1 MAENRRGKEN
11 RFYFSR
17 GQMVLL
23 GAAFTVASVIIFFL
37 GIFIGKGIEERRL
50 VRKEEPLVKIPVKPG
65 VQESSAGSTPTA
77 RDEITFNDP
86 LPSPIRTSEA
96 APEEKPKE
104 ARRIEAVNVAEVKE
118 KNPPPTST
126 VAPVRTAEK
135 KAEKTGLTQVTAKK
149 IERTSGDSQDSGKN
163 WRAQVNAYPDE
174 RSARLIA
181 DRLKSK
187 GYNAYVSE
195 VQNQGK
201 TWYRVSVG
209 RYTSRDEADKTLEAL
224 RNKENFSKAFVTSK

>member
-50 VRKEEPLVKIPVKPG
+50 IRKEEPLVKIPVKPG
-65 VQESSAGSTPTA
+65 VQESSAGSTPAA

-86 LPSPIRTSEA
+86 LPSPVRTTEA

-118 KNPPPTST
+118 KNLTPTST
-126 VAPVRTAEK
+126 VVPVRTAEK
-135 KAEKTGLTQVTAKK
+135 KAEKTALTQVTAKK
-149 IERTSGDSQDSGKN
+149 IERTNGDSQESGKN

>member
-86 LPSPIRTSEA
+86 LPSPVRTTEA

-104 ARRIEAVNVAEVKE
+104 ASRIEAVNVAEVKE
-118 KNPPPTST
+118 KNPTPTST
-126 VAPVRTAEK
+126 VVPVRTAEK
-135 KAEKTGLTQVTAKK
+135 KAEKTGLTPVTAKK
-149 IERTSGDSQDSGKN
+149 VERTSGDSQESGKN

-174 RSARLIA
+174 RSAKLIA

>member
-65 VQESSAGSTPTA
+65 VQESSAGSTPMA

-86 LPSPIRTSEA
+86 LPSPVRTTEA

-104 ARRIEAVNVAEVKE
+104 ASRIEAVNVAEVKE
-118 KNPPPTST
+118 KNPTPTST
-126 VAPVRTAEK
+126 VVPVRTAEK
-135 KAEKTGLTQVTAKK
+135 KAEKTGLTPVTAKK
-149 IERTSGDSQDSGKN
+149 IERTSGDSQESGKN

-174 RSARLIA
+174 RSAKLIA

-224 RNKENFSKAFVTSK
+224 RNK

>member
-50 VRKEEPLVKIPVKPG
+50 VRKEEPVVKIPVKPG

-86 LPSPIRTSEA
+86 LPSPVRTTEA
-96 APEEKPKE
+96 ALEEKPKE

-118 KNPPPTST
+118 KNPTPTST
-126 VAPVRTAEK
+126 VVPVRTAEK

-149 IERTSGDSQDSGKN
+149 VGRTSGDSQESGKN

-174 RSARLIA
+174 RSAKLIA

-195 VQNQGK
+195 GQNQGK

>member
-86 LPSPIRTSEA
+86 LPSPVRTAEA

-104 ARRIEAVNVAEVKE
+104 ARRIEAVNVAEAKE
-118 KNPPPTST
+118 KNPTPTST
-126 VAPVRTAEK
+126 VVPVRTAEK
-135 KAEKTGLTQVTAKK
+135 KAEKTGLTPVTAKK
-149 IERTSGDSQDSGKN
+149 VERTSGDSQESGKN

-174 RSARLIA
+174 RSAKLIA

-224 RNKENFSKAFVTSK
+224 RNKENFPKAFVTSK

>member
-37 GIFIGKGIEERRL
+37 GMFIGKGIEERRL

-65 VQESSAGSTPTA
+65 VQESSARSTRSTP
-77 RDEITFNDP
+77 DEITFNDP
-86 LPSPIRTSEA
+86 LPSPVRTTEA

-104 ARRIEAVNVAEVKE
+104 ARPIEAVNVAEAKE
-118 KNPPPTST
+118 KNPTPTST
-126 VAPVRTAEK
+126 VVPVRTAEK

-149 IERTSGDSQDSGKN
+149 IERTSGDPQESGKN

-174 RSARLIA
+174 RSAKLVA
-181 DRLKSK
+181 DRLKTK

>member
-1 MAENRRGKEN
+1 MAENRRDKEN

-23 GAAFTVASVIIFFL
+23 GAAFTVSSVIIFFL

-50 VRKEEPLVKIPVKPG
+50 VRKEEPVVKIPVKPG

-86 LPSPIRTSEA
+86 LPSPVRTTEA

-104 ARRIEAVNVAEVKE
+104 ASRIEAVNVAEVKE
-118 KNPPPTST
+118 KNPTPTST
-126 VAPVRTAEK
+126 VVPVRTAEK

-149 IERTSGDSQDSGKN
+149 VERTSGDSQESGKN

-174 RSARLIA
+174 RSAKLIA

>member
-37 GIFIGKGIEERRL
+37 GMFVGKGIEERRL
-50 VRKEEPLVKIPVKPG
+50 VKREEPLVKIPVKPG
-65 VQESSAGSTPTA
+65 AQEPSTGATPTA

-86 LPSPIRTSEA
+86 LPSRIRTPEA
-96 APEEKPKE
+96 VAEEKPRPSK
-104 ARRIEAVNVAEVKE
+104 RIEPVDIAEAKE
-118 KNPPPTST
+118 KDPPPASA
-126 VAPVRTAEK
+126 VVPVRTAEK
-135 KAEKTGLTQVTAKK
+135 KIEKTGLTQTTTKK
-149 IERTSGDSQDSGKN
+149 IERINVESQEPGKN

-174 RSARLIA
+174 RSAKLVA
-181 DRLKSK
+181 DRLKNR

-209 RYTSRDEADKTLEAL
+209 RYGSRDEADKTLEAL
-224 RNKENFSKAFVTSK
+224 RNKENFPKAFVTNK

>member
-50 VRKEEPLVKIPVKPG
+50 VRKEEPVVKIPVKPG

-86 LPSPIRTSEA
+86 LPSPVRTTEA

-104 ARRIEAVNVAEVKE
+104 ASRIEAVNVAEVKE
-118 KNPPPTST
+118 KNPTPTST
-126 VAPVRTAEK
+126 VVPVRTAEK
-135 KAEKTGLTQVTAKK
+135 KAEKTGLTPVTAKK
-149 IERTSGDSQDSGKN
+149 IERTSGDSQESGKN

-174 RSARLIA
+174 RSAKLIA

>member
-37 GIFIGKGIEERRL
+37 GMFVGKGIEERRL
-50 VRKEEPLVKIPVKPG
+50 IKKEEPLVKIPVKPG
-65 VQESSAGSTPTA
+65 AQEPSSGATPAA

-86 LPSPIRTSEA
+86 LPGPLKTPEA
-96 APEEKPKE
+96 VAEEKPKPSK
-104 ARRIEAVNVAEVKE
+104 RIEPANIAEAKE
-118 KNPPPTST
+118 KNPPPVSPI
-126 VAPVRTAEK
+126 VPVRAAEK
-135 KAEKTGLTQVTAKK
+135 KTEKTGLTQTTKK
-149 IERTSGDSQDSGKN
+149 IERTSVEYQEPQKN

-174 RSARLIA
+174 RSAKLVA
-181 DRLKSK
+181 ERLKNK

-209 RYTSRDEADKTLEAL
+209 RYASRDEADKTLEAL

>member
-86 LPSPIRTSEA
+86 LPSPVRTTEA
-96 APEEKPKE
+96 VSEEKPKE
-104 ARRIEAVNVAEVKE
+104 ARRIEAVNVAEAKE
-118 KNPPPTST
+118 KNPTPTST
-126 VAPVRTAEK
+126 VVPVRTAEK
-135 KAEKTGLTQVTAKK
+135 KAEKTGLTPVTAKK
-149 IERTSGDSQDSGKN
+149 VERTSGDSQESGKN

-174 RSARLIA
+174 RSAKLIA

-224 RNKENFSKAFVTSK
+224 RNKEIR

>member
-37 GIFIGKGIEERRL
+37 GLFVGKGIEERRL
-50 VRKEEPLVKIPVKPG
+50 VKKEEPLVKIPVKPG
-65 VQESSAGSTPTA
+65 VQESSTGATPTA

-86 LPSPIRTSEA
+86 LPSPVTTTEA
-96 APEEKPKE
+96 AAEEKPKQTK
-104 ARRIEAVNVAEVKE
+104 RIEPVNIAEAKE
-118 KNPPPTST
+118 KNPGPTST
-126 VAPVRTAEK
+126 IIPVRSAEK
-135 KAEKTGLTQVTAKK
+135 KAEKTGLTQTTAKK
-149 IERTSGDSQDSGKN
+149 TERINAEPQDPGKN
-163 WRAQVNAYPDE
+163 WRAQVNAYPDQ
-174 RSARLIA
+174 RSAKLIA
-181 DRLKSK
+181 DRLKNK

-209 RYTSRDEADKTLEAL
+209 RYTSRDDADKALEAL

>member
-65 VQESSAGSTPTA
+65 VQESSAGSTPAA

-118 KNPPPTST
+118 KNPTPTST
-126 VAPVRTAEK
+126 VVPVRTAEK
-135 KAEKTGLTQVTAKK
+135 KAEKTALTQVTAKK
-149 IERTSGDSQDSGKN
+149 IERTSGDSQESGKN

-174 RSARLIA
+174 RYARP
-181 DRLKSK
+181 
-187 GYNAYVSE
+187 
-195 VQNQGK
+195 
-201 TWYRVSVG
+201 
-209 RYTSRDEADKTLEAL
+209 
-224 RNKENFSKAFVTSK
+224 